1 MSAAGVLFWICLG
14 VGGGC
19 FNPDSLNSFDSS

>member
-1 MSAAGVLFWICLG
+1 MVIICLG

-19 FNPDSLNSFDSS
+19 LALLNTTVFPELVS